1 MPNNLEPIDNA
12 HVDAFRRHLGAVYS
26 VLSSFDW
33 EVLSQQPHLC
43 RTCRRWAPFSNGWL
57 GQCVLPPEPNDDR
70 IGIEFEWDGDNCR
83 EEVRVNTHAEYGCV
97 LWEAQQ
103 DD

>member
-1 MPNNLEPIDNA
+1 MPDLTPFQYATALAIEALDRGEEAEFP
-12 HVDAFRRHLGAVYS
+12 V
-26 VLSSFDW
+26 
-33 EVLSQQPHLC
+33 C

-97 LWEAQQ
+97 LWEAKQ